1 MDDFPDVHPTEAQPF
16 FEAITMGELFGT
28 GSRSPAHTTNA
39 RVWDA
44 YARNQRRFA
53 RPVTDKEFL
62 QRVQAVTHDPFL
74 AGSLVGR
81 RLLCLGSGG
90 GMQSALYAAAG
101 ADVTVVDISPEM
113 LALDREVATDRGL
126 MVTTVEASID
136 CLEAMPEAQY
146 ETVIQ
151 PVSSCYV
158 PDVAAVYREVAR
170 VTCVGGLYVSQHK
183 QPVSLQASV
192 KPSSLGYLL
201 ESPYYQAGPLP
212 AVSGSPHREEGTFE
226 FLHRLEPL
234 LGGLCRSG
242 FCIEDLSEPIHGDQT
257 AESGSFAHRSWY
269 VPPYMRIKARRIDAN
284 RSTSVQQR

>member
-1 MDDFPDVHPTEAQPF
+1 MDD
-16 FEAITMGELFGT
+16 LFGN
-28 GSRSPAHTTNA
+28 GSRSAAHATNA

-44 YARNQRRFA
+44 YARNERRFA
-53 RPVTDKEFL
+53 RPVSDKEFT
-62 QRVQAVTHDPFL
+62 QRVHAVTSDPFL

-81 RLLCLGSGG
+81 QLLCLGSGG

-101 ADVTVVDISPEM
+101 AHVTVVDISPEM

-136 CLEAMPEAQY
+136 CLEAMPEAHY

-170 VTCVGGLYVSQHK
+170 VTCAGGLYVSQHK
-183 QPVSLQASV
+183 QPVSLQTSV
-192 KPSSLGYLL
+192 KPGSLGYLL
-201 ESPYYQAGPLP
+201 ESPYYQTGPLP

-242 FCIEDLSEPIHGDQT
+242 FCIEDLSEPVHGDQT
-257 AESGSFAHRSWY
+257 ADSGSFAHRSWFA
-269 VPPYMRIKARRIDAN
+269 PPYVRIKARRIDAN
-284 RSTSVQQR
+284 QSTSMQHRQVP